1 MTRPG
6 ELSQLFQTHPE
17 TNRIAAF
24 GSDAAITRSNQ
35 SQALAITVQLL
46 DPDDKTPSGKW
57 LLLQVQPTD
66 ALILMGAIFSHA
78 KEKGWAIPPN
88 LLEEIETTQLSPD
101 TKAH

>member
-1 MTRPG
+1 MTKPD
-6 ELSQLFQTHPE
+6 ELSQLFRIHPE
-17 TNRIAAF
+17 TNRIVAF

-35 SQALAITVQLL
+35 SPALAITAQLL
-46 DPDDKTPSGKW
+46 DPGDKTPSGKW

-78 KEKGWAIPPN
+78 KEMDWPIPPN